1 MKLPVRSIYFY
12 ITLIGF
18 LFLISSCSN
27 SYIEDVKRGSD
38 YAYQP
43 GHPELR
49 TDISGVISQNQQLQ
63 LLISGSIPK
72 NSLIFKK
79 NGNNLQAKISI
90 QVEIKNN
97 ELNEIDSYN
106 YPVTLDRS
114 MTTSGFEDDIYLF
127 NQEFDMSPGN
137 YDVTVSATDEATG
150 KTTIRKEEVNLPDLN
165 NEVKNITNIRIFAK
179 AEELDY
185 SFFPVTTYD
194 VSLAAD
200 SLKFQ
205 FQLFNSTSEPVSLQ
219 ARLIKF
225 RSDSSYSAPMSYVNR
240 SSSSIKYKGIDYRN
254 YEVIQST
261 QRELTQPGNVTIEF
275 AFENL
280 PRGNYRFEVSP
291 NLNVRENL
299 YKARDFSIKSEN
311 YPSVKSAEELA
322 APLIYL
328 MSDKEYEELMAIESS
343 DSLKAAI
350 DRFWLRNIQNA
361 SLARNIISLFYQR
374 VEEANKLFANFK
386 EGWKTDMG
394 MVYIL
399 LGPPLYQNR
408 SLNEIQW
415 SYNYNAS
422 LPEYTFYFLRSKSK
436 SDFYP
441 FDHYIL
447 QRDNN
452 YFQIEYRVKE
462 LWLSGRIL
470 NSNI

>member
-1 MKLPVRSIYFY
+1 MKLLPRDFFY
-12 ITLIGF
+12 TLS
-18 LFLISSCSN
+18 LICMLILVSGCNS

-49 TDISGVISQNQQLQ
+49 TEIAGVISSDQQLK

-79 NGNNLQAKISI
+79 DEDNLRANVSI
-90 QVEIKNN
+90 EIEIKNKN
-97 ELNEIDSYN
+97 QNKGESFI
-106 YPVTLDRS
+106 YPVKLDRS
-114 MTTSGFEDDIYLF
+114 LASSGFEDDIYLF
-127 NQEFDMSPGN
+127 NKEYNVSPGN
-137 YDVTVSATDEATG
+137 YSVIVSATDKATG
-150 KTTIRKEEVNLPDLN
+150 KTTLRSDEVNLPDLEE
-165 NEVKNITNIRIFAK
+165 EVTNITNIRIFAK
-179 AEELDY
+179 AEELNDN
-185 SFFPVTTYD
+185 FFPVTTYD

-200 SLKFQ
+200 SLKFEFQ
-205 FQLFNSTSEPVSLQ
+205 FFNSTPDPVTLQ

-225 RSDSSYSAPMSYVNR
+225 RSDSSYSSPMSFVNR

-254 YEVIQST
+254 FEVIQST
-261 QRELTQPGNVTIEF
+261 QRQLNQPGNVTIEF

-291 NLNVRENL
+291 NLNDKETL
-299 YKARDFSIKSEN
+299 YKARDFSIKSNN

-328 MSDKEYEELMAIESS
+328 MSDKEYEELMSIDNS
-343 DSLKAAI
+343 DTLKAAI
-350 DRFWLRNIQNA
+350 DRFWLSNIQNA
-361 SLARNIISLFYQR
+361 ALTRNIISLYYQR
-374 VEEANKLFANFK
+374 VEEANKLFSNFK

-422 LPEYTFYFLRSKSK
+422 LPEYTFFFKRSKSK

-447 QRDNN
+447 QRDNT

-462 LWLSGRIL
+462 LWLSGNIL
-470 NSNI
+470 NSSI

>member
-1 MKLPVRSIYFY
+1 
-12 ITLIGF
+12 
-18 LFLISSCSN
+18 
-27 SYIEDVKRGSD
+27 
-38 YAYQP
+38 
-43 GHPELR
+43 
-49 TDISGVISQNQQLQ
+49 
-63 LLISGSIPK
+63 
-72 NSLIFKK
+72 
-79 NGNNLQAKISI
+79 
-90 QVEIKNN
+90 
-97 ELNEIDSYN
+97 
-106 YPVTLDRS
+106 
-114 MTTSGFEDDIYLF
+114 MTASGFEDDLYLF
-127 NQEFDMSPGN
+127 NKEFNVSPGN
-137 YDVTVSATDEATG
+137 YLVNVSATDDATG
-150 KTTIRKEEVNLPDLN
+150 KTTLRSGKVNLPDLE

-179 AEELDY
+179 TEELNNN
-185 SFFPVTTYD
+185 FFPVTTYD

-200 SLKFQ
+200 SIKFQ
-205 FQLFNSTSEPVSLQ
+205 FQLFNSTTEPVNLN

-225 RSDSSYSAPMSYVNR
+225 RSDSSYSSPMSYTNR
-240 SSSSIKYKGIDYRN
+240 SSSSIKYKGINYRN
-254 YEVIQST
+254 FEIIQST
-261 QRELTQPGNVTIEF
+261 QRQLNQPGNVTIEF

-291 NLNVRENL
+291 NLNNKNNL
-299 YKARDFSIKSEN
+299 YKARDFSIKSRN
-311 YPSVKSAEELA
+311 YPAVKTAQELA

-350 DRFWLRNIQNA
+350 DRFWLSNIQNS
-361 SLARNIISLFYQR
+361 SLARNIISLYYQR
-374 VEEANKLFANFK
+374 VEEANKLFSNFK

-422 LPEYTFYFLRSKSK
+422 LPEYTFYFERSKTK

-462 LWLSGRIL
+462 LWLSGSMVNNL
-470 NSNI
+470 SASCTAGS

>member
-1 MKLPVRSIYFY
+1 MKLLPRDFFY
-12 ITLIGF
+12 SFSLIG
-18 LFLISSCSN
+18 LLLLLTGCNS

-49 TDISGVISQNQQLQ
+49 TEIAGLISSDQQLK
-63 LLISGSIPK
+63 LLVSGSIPK

-79 NGNNLQAKISI
+79 DEDNSQANVSIEIEIRNNDANKS
-90 QVEIKNN
+90 E
-97 ELNEIDSYN
+97 SFS
-106 YPVTLDRS
+106 YPVKLNRS
-114 MTTSGFEDDIYLF
+114 LNTSGFNDDTYLF
-127 NQEFDMSPGN
+127 NKEFNVSPGN
-137 YDVTVSATDEATG
+137 YSVIVSATDQATG
-150 KTTIRKEEVNLPDLN
+150 KTTLRTDDVKLPNLKEDVT
-165 NEVKNITNIRIFAK
+165 NITDIRIFAK
-179 AEELDY
+179 AEELNNN
-185 SFFPVTTYD
+185 FFPVTTYD

-200 SLKFQ
+200 SIKFEFQ
-205 FQLFNSTSEPVSLQ
+205 FFNSMPDPVTLK

-225 RSDSSYSAPMSYVNR
+225 RSDSSYSTPMSFVNR

-254 YEVIQST
+254 FEVIQST
-261 QRELTQPGNVTIEF
+261 QRQLNQPGNVTIEF

-291 NLNVRENL
+291 NLNDKETL
-299 YKARDFSIKSEN
+299 YKARDFSIKSNN

-328 MSDKEYEELMAIESS
+328 MSDKEYEKLMTIENS

-350 DRFWLRNIQNA
+350 DRFWLSNIQNSA
-361 SLARNIISLFYQR
+361 LARNIISLYYQR
-374 VEEANKLFANFK
+374 VEEANKLFSNFK
-386 EGWKTDMG
+386 EGWKTDRG

-415 SYNYNAS
+415 SYNYNSS
-422 LPEYTFYFLRSKSK
+422 LPEYTFYFKRSKSK

-441 FDHYIL
+441 FEHYIL
-447 QRDNN
+447 QRDNT

-462 LWLSGRIL
+462 LWLSGNIL
-470 NSNI
+470 NSSI